1 MRRCSG
7 VSQSLEVLSL
17 GVRSLGVLHL
27 GVLRRLVSSL
37 PGAAVSVVALL
48 VPRHCTLVV
57 VSLSPTTAARGTLA
71 VRVALLELGAL
82 LREALELVTL
92 LLELFLLEFLGQLVP
107 EVLVLEGCRVLGVL
121 LLVALEL
128 EVLEVLRVLA
138 LEVLELLEVL
148 AQVALELEFLELL
161 QVLALEVLELL
172 ELLAQVAPELE
183 VLELLRVLALEVLE
197 LQEELEL
204 QVLVA
209 LRRRDCSSLRR
220 HLHLC
225 HRLAPCFVRF
235 FASRLLLV
243 FRYRLAHRCLLLLL
257 TLS

>member
-1 MRRCSG
+1 MR
-7 VSQSLEVLSL
+7 VSQCLATALSSSSPSL
-17 GVRSLGVLHL
+17 
-27 GVLRRLVSSL
+27 
-37 PGAAVSVVALL
+37 
-48 VPRHCTLVV
+48 
-57 VSLSPTTAARGTLA
+57 PTTAARGTLA

-107 EVLVLEGCRVLGVL
+107 EVLVLEVLELLGLEVLLDLEVLLLTLRLEALELGVPVLGVL